1 MDPTPTARRRLPRQ
15 AEGAHLSNM
24 RMNSTIPNF
33 AILAAILLSLPLAA
47 AGQEPDRWVSLMG
60 GASWYDLDARGS
72 GTMAAA
78 RVDLP
83 VTPALRLE
91 PGLGYLGYREES
103 GERVHQLLPEFQLQ
117 LHLLGERFRPY
128 LGGGLGASWERGP
141 EGDLSEITVS
151 GGAGLR
157 VLLTP
162 DWRLSGEARFRGV
175 GPWGGSMTDVVI
187 GVGGRR

>member
-1 MDPTPTARRRLPRQ
+1 
-15 AEGAHLSNM
+15 
-24 RMNSTIPNF
+24 MNSTIPNF
-33 AILAAILLSLPLAA
+33 AILAALLLSLLLSLPLAVG
-47 AGQEPDRWVSLMG
+47 GQEPDRWVSLMG

-72 GTMAAA
+72 GAMAGV

-117 LHLLGERFRPY
+117 LQLVRERFRPY
-128 LGGGLGASWERGP
+128 VGGGLGASWERGP
-141 EGDLSEITVS
+141 DGALSELTVA

-187 GVGGRR
+187 GVGRRR

>member
-1 MDPTPTARRRLPRQ
+1 
-15 AEGAHLSNM
+15 M
-24 RMNSTIPNF
+24 RMNSTIPAF
-33 AILAAILLSLPLAA
+33 AVLVAVFLAIPVSVV
-47 AGQEPDRWVSLMG
+47 GQQPDRWVSLLS

-72 GTMAAA
+72 GTKAAI

-83 VTPALRLE
+83 ITPALRVE
-91 PGLGYLGYREES
+91 PGLGYLGYREGS
-103 GERVHQLLPEFQLQ
+103 GERVHQFLPEFQLQ
-117 LHLLGERFRPY
+117 LQLPGERFRPY

-141 EGDLSEITVS
+141 EGDLTELAVS

-162 DWRLSGEARFRGV
+162 DWRMSGEARFRGV

-187 GVGGRR
+187 GIGRRR

>member
-1 MDPTPTARRRLPRQ
+1 LPRP
-15 AEGAHLSNM
+15 AVGAHLSCM
-24 RMNSTIPNF
+24 RTNSTIPAF
-33 AILAAILLSLPLAA
+33 AVLVAIFLAIPVSLV
-47 AGQEPDRWVSLMG
+47 GQQPDRWVSLLS

-72 GTMAAA
+72 GTKVAI
-78 RVDLP
+78 RFDLP
-83 VTPALRLE
+83 ITPGLRVE
-91 PGLGYLGYREES
+91 PGLGYLGYREGS

-117 LHLLGERFRPY
+117 LQLPGERFRPY

-141 EGDLSEITVS
+141 EGDLTELAVS

-162 DWRLSGEARFRGV
+162 DWRMSGEARLRGV

-187 GVGGRR
+187 GIGRRR